1 MISASDAPISGADG
15 VPVGAG
21 GVGVTDSQPPD
32 ASESEP
38 DPDRYARH
46 VEDFVAQ
53 VDCSAFRHG
62 RIFGAPFGEPS
73 ARYYAEF
80 EWDDMTA
87 FKAAVSSDS
96 FAASGKDAMEMGIP
110 FTVDFAE
117 IG

>member
-1 MISASDAPISGADG
+1 MIRAIVQYEAE
-15 VPVGAG
+15 
-21 GVGVTDSQPPD
+21 PD
-32 ASESEP
+32 AQ
-38 DPDRYARH
+38 RYANH
-46 VEDFVAQ
+46 IQEFVTK

-62 RIFGAPFGEPS
+62 RVFGSPFGEPS

-80 EWDDMTA
+80 EWEDKEA

-96 FAASGKDAMEMGIP
+96 FAASGKDAREMGIP